1 MQASLNTF
9 DLPEGFRPSPGD
21 PLQEFLIINRAQPVA
36 VNIAILRRLDVMII
50 QSLLVAA
57 AEWRRRG
64 LSFAITDAR
73 SDLEQALRQIGVT
86 DDLLARRVS
95 S

>member
-1 MQASLNTF
+1 MRASLNIF

-21 PLQEFLIINRAQPVA
+21 CLQEFLKKNRAGPVA
-36 VNIAILRRLDVMII
+36 VNIAMLRRPDVLIV

-64 LSFAITDAR
+64 FSFAITEVR
-73 SDLEQALRQIGVT
+73 SDLEQALLQIGVT

-95 S
+95 P